1 MDRRS
6 SKHKRSSNK
15 GKDFAKVL
23 SVLRKLEHVFKVDY
37 HLMLQCSEFLIKE
50 CTQSSSPNPTSV
62 SKWVQRCA
70 DIAISSSEA
79 RALLSYVS
87 LQLAKNH
94 NMKHCTL
101 LPPIKEEKQLWYN
114 NLREISEQTSGGC
127 TFKEAPKGDH
137 IQVFPVEQHKL
148 KKLKTTT
155 RVDARTTRLR
165 AAEDPTLHMFPAL
178 PSATPSH
185 AVHQPKSIL
194 KAPREPQPVM
204 NRGGGDDSNNIEYS
218 PIKFKKTSTSMAYR
232 KYGSFG
238 GLDGTDRVSVADM
251 VALAKKKQQGERLQR
266 QFEEEMNCGKS
277 SIDYGL
283 IQRKDSRVLTGPKKR
298 ELSYNDHVDKELFS
312 TARALDSPKSKMAK
326 AKQRFRKDSARVTDE
341 VYEILGVRADTTLR
355 RRKY

>member
-6 SKHKRSSNK
+6 GKHKRSTNK

-23 SVLRKLEHVFKVDY
+23 SVLKKLEHVFKVDY
-37 HLMLQCSEFLIKE
+37 HLMLQCSEFVIKE
-50 CTQSSSPNPTSV
+50 CTQTSSPNPTNV
-62 SKWVQRCA
+62 SKWVQRYA

-87 LQLAKNH
+87 LQLAKNQ

-101 LPPIKEEKQLWYN
+101 LPPVREEKQQWYN
-114 NLREISEQTSGGC
+114 NLREIAQQTSGCCSFLGNS
-127 TFKEAPKGDH
+127 KEDH

-148 KKLKTTT
+148 KKQNKTQA
-155 RVDARTTRLR
+155 RVDAKTTRLR

-185 AVHQPKSIL
+185 QPKSIL
-194 KAPREPQPVM
+194 KAPKEYQPVV
-204 NRGGGDDSNNIEYS
+204 NGGAGDDSNNIELS
-218 PIKFKKTSTSMAYR
+218 PIKFKKTSTSMAYK

-238 GLDGTDRVSVADM
+238 GLDGTDSVSVADM
-251 VALAKKKQQGERLQR
+251 VALAKKKQQVERLQR

-283 IQRKDSRVLTGPKKR
+283 IQRKDSRVLTGPKQR
-298 ELSYNDHVDKELFS
+298 ELCYNELVDKQLFS

-326 AKQRFRKDSARVTDE
+326 SKQRFRKDSTRVTNE
-341 VYEILGVRADTTLR
+341 VYEILGVRSDTTLR